1 MGWFENIF
9 GEQEGDDEAIRRE
22 TADEARNF
30 VREYYNSPGFKQ
42 RLQNTANKYLDNF
55 LDNSDY
61 GWKYVINSPLKI
73 VETNFNPRTEFPDKI
88 PGAKGQYDPDRQ
100 TVSLANQLKEHLR
113 RIQELGLIEAGVDP
127 NSLFG
132 PSKEDYQNVAAHEYG
147 HALGDVLKVV
157 NARTGEPIR
166 NRYSANNQNQN
177 IYYEQI
183 IPQFRQNRAYLNL
196 LENENRPWYFT
207 PKTPSYRD
215 RDNPLFYEMWKASP
229 QESYAEL
236 INLRESLYRNGIYDS
251 RKANNPFKREHLNEY
266 KKKVSDYNMLFRN
279 YTDDQI
285 VEMMNEVAQ
294 NKVNQDN
301 QNLYARKGIKLISKI
316 K

>member
-9 GEQEGDDEAIRRE
+9 RREGDDEAIRRE

-42 RLQNTANKYLDNF
+42 RFQNTTKKYLENF
-55 LDNSDY
+55 RENDAF
-61 GWKYVINSPLKI
+61 GWKYLINSPLKI
-73 VETNFNPRTEFPDKI
+73 VETNFNPRTKFPDNI
-88 PGAKGQYDPDRQ
+88 PGASGHYDPDRQ
-100 TVSLANQLKEHLR
+100 TVSLANQLKSHLR
-113 RIQELGLIEAGVDP
+113 TNQARIEAGLEPRAPFVP
-127 NSLFG
+127 
-132 PSKEDYQNVAAHEYG
+132 KEDYYNVAAHEYG

-166 NRYSANNQNQN
+166 DEWRTNQN
-177 IYYEQI
+177 IVYEQI
-183 IPQFRQNRAYLNL
+183 IPQFRQNRAYLNF
-196 LENENRPWYFT
+196 LENENRPRYFN
-207 PKTPSYRD
+207 PHSPFYRD
-215 RDNPLFYEMWKASP
+215 RDNILYHEMWEADP
-229 QESYAEL
+229 RESYAEL
-236 INLRESLYRNGIYDS
+236 IKLRESLYRNGIYDS
-251 RKANNPFKREHLNEY
+251 RKANNPFKREHLNKY
-266 KKKVSDYNMLFRN
+266 KEKVGRKYDTLFRN